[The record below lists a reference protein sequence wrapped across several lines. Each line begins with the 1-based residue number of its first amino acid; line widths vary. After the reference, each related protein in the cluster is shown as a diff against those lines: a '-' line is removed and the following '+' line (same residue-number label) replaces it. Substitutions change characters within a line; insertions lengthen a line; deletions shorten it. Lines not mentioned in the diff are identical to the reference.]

1 MENPYASPI
10 ANPYGNSQALSTDA
24 VSPGIIAQLAGTK
37 PWVRFMSVLLWI
49 AGGFMLLYIVG
60 ILIFAAVMAGTG
72 KSELQG
78 VAGFIGI
85 GAVIYGFFT
94 FMVIY
99 PAIKLWKYGTKIGNA
114 VASLSQSDVVEALAE
129 QRRYW
134 KFQGILVIAGF
145 CLCLIAVIF
154 MAVMSAQMVEV
165 FKQLENMPK

>member
-49 AGGFMLLYIVG
+49 AGGFMLLYIVVALVG
-60 ILIFAAVMAGTG
+60 AAFLAGSG

-78 VAGFIGI
+78 LAGFVGI
-85 GAVIYGFFT
+85 GAVFYGFFT
-94 FMVIY
+94 FMIIY
-99 PAIKLWKYGTKIGNA
+99 PAIKLWKYGTKISNA

-134 KFQGILVIAGF
+134 KFQGILVITGF
-145 CLCLIAVIF
+145 CLSIVAVIF
-154 MAVMSAQMVEV
+154 MAVKSAQMVEV
-165 FKQLENMPK
+165 FKQLESMPK